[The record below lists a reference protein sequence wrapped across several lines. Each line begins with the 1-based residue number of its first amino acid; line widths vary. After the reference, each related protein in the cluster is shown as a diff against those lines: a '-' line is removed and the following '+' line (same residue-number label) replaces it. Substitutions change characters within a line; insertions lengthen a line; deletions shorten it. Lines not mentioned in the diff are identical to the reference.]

1 MCRSILR
8 LTVEQPAPSS
18 RSSDREPGHLALAT
32 ALAVAR
38 GQSPPQQEGRVGL
51 GDTGGCLAAKSV
63 QMLLMILTREFGG
76 LSREKIVLVIA
87 DETVPSGLS
96 R

>member
-1 MCRSILR
+1 M
-8 LTVEQPAPSS
+8 
-18 RSSDREPGHLALAT
+18 
-32 ALAVAR
+32 
-38 GQSPPQQEGRVGL
+38 GL